1 MTILVTGY
9 KSQKELKASIGQELM
24 YRETSMFGPEYRDN
38 GTLYVARRLNLLGG
52 GREFFAAV
60 TMRDGLIE
68 GVS

>member
-1 MTILVTGY
+1 M
-9 KSQKELKASIGQELM
+9 KKELKSSIRTELM
-24 YRETSMFGPEYRDN
+24 CRETSSVGPEYRDN
-38 GTLYVARRLNLLGG
+38 GTLYVARRPNLLGG